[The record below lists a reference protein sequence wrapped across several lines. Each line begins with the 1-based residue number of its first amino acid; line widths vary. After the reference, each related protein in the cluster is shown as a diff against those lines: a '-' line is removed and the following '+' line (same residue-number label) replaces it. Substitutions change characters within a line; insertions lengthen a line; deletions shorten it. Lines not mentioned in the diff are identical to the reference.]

1 MEYPII
7 SVNLVGKEKIMKKN
21 SEPRIISTIRS
32 NPCLRGL
39 FINSEEKILS
49 IRSQPLAQEVK
60 EIKVKRVNERR
71 DTRETIIWPDGKL
84 SRLHM

>member
-7 SVNLVGKEKIMKKN
+7 SVNLVGKEKIMKRN
-21 SEPRIISTIRS
+21 LEPHIVSTIRS
-32 NPCLRGL
+32 NPCLNEL
-39 FINSEEKILS
+39 FVSSEEKILN

-60 EIKVKRVNERR
+60 KRVNERR
-71 DTRETIIWPDGKL
+71 DAREAIIWPDGKL